1 MQTQYTLSE
10 YQILCEPIKDVRL
23 EYYQGTILAMPG
35 ARPNHNKITIRL
47 GAIIDRFLL
56 NRPFWVA
63 ANDTRVYIESENLM
77 TFPDLVVMCE
87 EEQMFDAI
95 TVLNPTGLI
104 EVLSSSTESY
114 DRTVKLPAY
123 LSLPSVKQVL
133 LVSHDE
139 IKIESYPDGKVY
151 HSGDVISFLDMEIIA
166 DEIYL
171 KVKW

>member
-1 MQTQYTLSE
+1 MLTQYTLAE
-10 YQILCEPIKDVRL
+10 YQTLCAPIKDVRL
-23 EYYQGTILAMPG
+23 DFHKGAIIAMPG
-35 ARPNHNKITIRL
+35 ARPNHNSICL
-47 GAIIDRFLL
+47 GLGSIIYRNLI
-56 NRPFWVA
+56 NRPCRILN
-63 ANDTRVYIESENLM
+63 NDTRVYIESESLM

-87 EEQMFDAI
+87 EEEMFDAI

-104 EVLSSSTESY
+104 EVLSSSTEAY

-133 LVSHDE
+133 LVSQDE
-139 IKIESYPDGKVY
+139 IKIESYPDGNVY
-151 HSGDVISFLDMEIIA
+151 HSGDVIPFLDMNIVA